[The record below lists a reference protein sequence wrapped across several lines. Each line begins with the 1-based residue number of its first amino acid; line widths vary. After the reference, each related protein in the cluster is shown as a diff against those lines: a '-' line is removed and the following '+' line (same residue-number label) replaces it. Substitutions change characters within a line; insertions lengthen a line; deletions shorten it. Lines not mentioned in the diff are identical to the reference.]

1 MKKLIYLFLILFS
14 YNLSS
19 QDLLDLAL
27 VDKTKIVNKEG
38 YKPNL
43 KTDKWNINNYL
54 HELNESK
61 RILNDSTILI
71 ELISKSTTQNLT
83 EWKVDELNEVYQI
96 KKNQK
101 ISINAALESIKPK
114 SKEQQRE
121 LKRKIKQYN
130 NNPNKW
136 RGWPLSI
143 SRPVFSDDNKY
154 SIISFK
160 FGNNGGYSSLYH
172 YLNKEWKLIGIF
184 DRFAF

>member
-1 MKKLIYLFLILFS
+1 MKKLLYLFIILFG

-27 VDKTKIVNKEG
+27 VDKTKIVDIEG

-54 HELNESK
+54 YELNESK
-61 RILNDSTILI
+61 LILNDSTILI
-71 ELISKSTTQNLT
+71 ELISKTTTQNLT
-83 EWKVDELNEVYQI
+83 EWKMDELNEVYLT

-101 ISINAALESIKPK
+101 IIINVALESIKPK

-121 LKRKIKQYN
+121 LKRKMRQYN

-143 SRPVFSDDNKY
+143 SRPVFSGDNKY
-154 SIISFK
+154 GMISFK
-160 FGNNGGYSSLYH
+160 FGNNGGYSCLYQN
-172 YLNKEWKLIGIF
+172 LNDEWKLIGIF
-184 DRFAF
+184 NRFAY

>member
-1 MKKLIYLFLILFS
+1 MKKLLYLFVILLS

-19 QDLLDLAL
+19 QDVLDLAL
-27 VDKTKIVNKEG
+27 IDKTKIVNKEG

-54 HELNESK
+54 YELNESK
-61 RILNDSTILI
+61 LILNDSMILI
-71 ELISKSTTQNLT
+71 ELISKSTTQNLM
-83 EWKVDELNEVYQI
+83 EWNVDELNEVYLT

-101 ISINAALESIKPK
+101 IIINTALEAIKPK

-121 LKRKIKQYN
+121 LKRKIRQYN

-143 SRPVFSDDNKY
+143 SRPIFSDDNKY

-160 FGNNGGYSSLYH
+160 FGNNGGYSSLYQN
-172 YLNKEWKLIGIF
+172 LNEEWKLIGVF
-184 DRFAF
+184 NRFAY

>member
-1 MKKLIYLFLILFS
+1 MKKLLCLFVILFS
-14 YNLSS
+14 YNLYS

-27 VDKTKIVNKEG
+27 VHKTKIIDKEG

-54 HELNESK
+54 YELNESELT
-61 RILNDSTILI
+61 LNDSIILI
-71 ELISKSTTQNLT
+71 ELISKTNTQNLT
-83 EWKVDELNEVYQI
+83 EWKVDELNEVYLT

-121 LKRKIKQYN
+121 LKRKMRQYN
-130 NNPNKW
+130 NNPSKW

-160 FGNNGGYSSLYH
+160 LGNSGGYSSLYQK
-172 YLNKEWKLIGIF
+172 LNEEWKLIGVF
-184 DRFAF
+184 NRFAY

>member
-1 MKKLIYLFLILFS
+1 MKKLLYLFVILFS
-14 YNLSS
+14 YNLFS

-27 VDKTKIVNKEG
+27 VDKTKIVNKES

-54 HELNESK
+54 YDLNENTQ
-61 RILNDSTILI
+61 IFNDSTILI

-83 EWKVDELNEVYQI
+83 EWKVDELNEVYLT

-101 ISINAALESIKPK
+101 ISINAALKSIKPK
-114 SKEQQRE
+114 SKKQQRE
-121 LKRKIKQYN
+121 LKRKIRQYN

-136 RGWPLSI
+136 RNWPLSI

-154 SIISFK
+154 SIISYK
-160 FGNNGGYSSLYH
+160 FGNNGGYSNLYQN
-172 YLNKEWKLIGIF
+172 LNKEWKLIGVF
-184 DRFAF
+184 NRFAY

>member
-1 MKKLIYLFLILFS
+1 MKKILYLFIILFS

-27 VDKTKIVNKEG
+27 VDKTKIINKDG

-43 KTDKWNINNYL
+43 KTDKWNIYNYL
-54 HELNESK
+54 YELNESK
-61 RILNDSTILI
+61 RILNDSITLI

-83 EWKVDELNEVYQI
+83 EWKVDELNEVYLI

-114 SKEQQRE
+114 SKEQERE
-121 LKRKIKQYN
+121 LKRKIRQYN

-136 RGWPLSI
+136 RGWPISI
-143 SRPVFSDDNKY
+143 SRPVYSNDNKY
-154 SIISFK
+154 SVISFK
-160 FGNNGGYSSLYH
+160 FGNNGGYSCLYQN
-172 YLNKEWKLIGIF
+172 LNQEWKLIGVF
-184 DRFAF
+184 NRFAY